1 MMTLSAYPARYL
13 FVSAASLFAADSGGS
28 SANASA
34 GVRQPSTRMGLLSV
48 SSAISCSSRAMEG
61 GDGRAFGR
69 VAADHAVPVLVAAAP
84 PRAARVG
91 EIRGHA
97 RFVAQPGVPGEL
109 GAVVMR
115 HSGAGGG
122 RQPGEHGLL
131 RRHARGG
138 GLVGHDLR
146 PWGNGRAARPRCAG
160 CGPAPMTPSASRSP
174 KRLPSSCPH
183 GRSQIDVRKRDAAAA
198 RTPAAGLAPAPS
210 AARQAPGPP
219 LPPGLAGVYPPAD
232 DLRAAARHGAA
243 GMLHGEAPAYRRRR
257 GATVPA
263 RPMAR
268 RRARAPPPVAHLN
281 PPPGPTRRSLPTG
294 ANTPGPSP
302 TTDACRPSTPP
313 FGYPDNLQSNGC
325 CTFN

>member
-1 MMTLSAYPARYL
+1 
-13 FVSAASLFAADSGGS
+13 
-28 SANASA
+28 
-34 GVRQPSTRMGLLSV
+34 MGLSSV
-48 SSAISCSSRAMEG
+48 SSTISCSSRAMEG
-61 GDGRAFGR
+61 ADGRAFGR

-84 PRAARVG
+84 PRAVRVG

-97 RFVAQPGVPGEL
+97 RFVAQLGVPGEL

-198 RTPAAGLAPAPS
+198 RPRTRPE
-210 AARQAPGPP
+210 
-219 LPPGLAGVYPPAD
+219 PPG
-232 DLRAAARHGAA
+232 
-243 GMLHGEAPAYRRRR
+243 
-257 GATVPA
+257 PA
-263 RPMAR
+263 RPVRFALAGREPRVASDLPAGRGRMPSRHHGHAAHAR
-268 RRARAPPPVAHLN
+268 PVAHPN
-281 PPPGPTRRSLPTG
+281 PDDLPSLFRQVRIHLAQGATPLRLAIRTISNLTG
-294 ANTPGPSP
+294 AALSIRQRAKEQKTFICGGRLAYVFLGKKKSP
-302 TTDACRPSTPP
+302 AAMQG
-313 FGYPDNLQSNGC
+313 FSNEVIREEE
-325 CTFN
+325 NDPV